1 MTNSPFIQSLAA
13 DAAPGLEVTH
23 EAITLRARELWEE
36 LGCPENCDES
46 IWLEAE
52 AEIRAIQQGR
62 YRHPNLQ
69 IKNLARS
76 QPPKELHC
84 V

>member
-1 MTNSPFIQSLAA
+1 MTHSPFIQSLVA
-13 DAAPGLEVTH
+13 DTAPEPAVTH
-23 EAITLRARELWEE
+23 EAITVRARELWEE

-62 YRHPNLQ
+62 YRHPHLELK
-69 IKNLARS
+69 ISARS
-76 QPPKELHC
+76 RSSKELHC